1 LGPDK
6 FRGGNITHNV
16 VDEADL
22 KVSWMYVARHEGNVS
37 VFDIHYLVGTRNGVS
52 HFREKQVLGLLR
64 DEEYREALAAAG
76 LSLLAHHDNGLHGY
90 GLYLGRKDW
99 TR

>member
-1 LGPDK
+1 
-6 FRGGNITHNV
+6 
-16 VDEADL
+16 
-22 KVSWMYVARHEGNVS
+22 
-37 VFDIHYLVGTRNGVS
+37 
-52 HFREKQVLGLLR
+52 VLGLFR

-90 GLYLGRKDW
+90 GLYLCRKDW